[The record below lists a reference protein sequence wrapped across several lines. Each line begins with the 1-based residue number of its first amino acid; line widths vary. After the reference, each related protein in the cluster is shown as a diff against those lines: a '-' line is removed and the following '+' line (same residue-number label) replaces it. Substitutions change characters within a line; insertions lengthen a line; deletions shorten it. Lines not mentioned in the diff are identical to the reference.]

1 MPRPQRL
8 HRHSL
13 ATYAEERPKLGARL
27 SEILA
32 VFRRDGRLTDRAVM
46 RRLAYHDPNMVRPR
60 ITDAIKAGLLEEVG
74 EERDQLTGRT
84 VRVCAIVT
92 NTPEQLALFQAQGG

>member
-1 MPRPQRL
+1 MPRRHRL

-13 ATYAEERPKLGARL
+13 ATYADERPKLGARL

-32 VFRRDGRLTDRAVM
+32 VFRRDGRMTDREVM
-46 RRLAYHDPNMVRPR
+46 RRLGYSDPNTVRPR
-60 ITDAIKAGLLEEVG
+60 VTEAIDMNLLEEVG
-74 EERDQLTGRT
+74 KTEDPVTGRT

-92 NTPEQLALFQAQGG
+92 SKPEQLPLFQAKGG